1 MKKYR
6 KVMVFFAILAA
17 LIYLPGTLINAKFL
31 AKNQLANGKN
41 GIHAKLAVEPKDSL
55 DVIVIGDSESY
66 TTVSP
71 MQLWKEYGY
80 TSYAAGQPGAKISDA
95 EDVLATALQLQHPK
109 VVMLEANVLF
119 RYEPKET
126 ITQSRLSGALYRKL
140 PLLKYHNVWKSP
152 FIELRTKTYK
162 GFPIS
167 SAVKP
172 FEAEREL
179 ANRSWN
185 TVIAKENQ
193 AVFARMKYMCEKNG
207 AQLMLYAAPSP
218 INYNPEKRQSVKT
231 FAEEWAVKCLDLNEK
246 SEELAINWSKDT
258 RDHGD
263 HLNVAGAKKTTDYIG
278 KYLAQN
284 FELPNRK
291 HSEFAAEWN
300 QLLREYEATLARAEH
315 LLDRNFKEI
324 QRKEGIRL

>member
-1 MKKYR
+1 
-6 KVMVFFAILAA
+6 MVFFAILAA

>member
-1 MKKYR
+1 MKKYS
-6 KVMVFFAILAA
+6 KVMVFLAILAA
-17 LIYLPGTLINAKFL
+17 LIYVPGTFINAKFL
-31 AKNQLANGKN
+31 AKNHLANGKN

-95 EDVLATALQLQHPK
+95 EDVLVTALQLQHPK

-185 TVIAKENQ
+185 TVIAKENL
-193 AVFARMKYMCEKNG
+193 AVFARMKSMCEKNG

-218 INYNPEKRQSVKT
+218 INYNPEKRQSVKA
-231 FAEEWAVKCLDLNEK
+231 FAEEWAVKYLDLNEK

-291 HSEFAAEWN
+291 QGEFATEWN
-300 QLLREYEATLARAEH
+300 QLLREYEATLARAE
-315 LLDRNFKEI
+315 LILDRNFKEI